1 MRTAEEVGAAPRDR
15 IREAVARLQAV
26 TPAWWLHVDLDVL
39 SRQAFRACG
48 APGEAQ
54 LAGGLS
60 WEALTLAAGEALR
73 SPGCRGWSLAIYNPD
88 LDPDRS
94 DAARIV
100 AFARD
105 ASASAGASTA
115 A

>member
-1 MRTAEEVGAAPRDR
+1 
-15 IREAVARLQAV
+15 
-26 TPAWWLHVDLDVL
+26 VL

-54 LAGGLS
+54 LPGGLS
-60 WEALTLAAGEALR
+60 WEALTLATGEALR
-73 SPGCRGWSLAIYNPD
+73 SPGCRGWSVAIYNPD

-105 ASASAGASTA
+105 ASAKTIDRPAPSATDPVTRARARRRGAT
-115 A
+115 